1 MPEFNSN
8 FYKNFY
14 PETLFVT
21 RDANA
26 NVPLPEEE
34 LTVSGPEITWNEKVF
49 KGLVILVS
57 ENENAFSQILQ
68 NEFLTKILK
77 AIKFEMHDVAFV
89 NIARGSKVN
98 LAVLGKKL
106 PIKSVVSF
114 GTGLLDMEKI
124 PAAYKHF
131 HIGPTPVLLS
141 ESLTDLEADQS
152 KKRLLWNGLQGMFL

>member
-1 MPEFNSN
+1 MAEFNSN

-14 PETLFVT
+14 SETLFVT

-26 NVPLPEEE
+26 NVPTTEEE
-34 LTVSGPEITWNEKVF
+34 LIVAGPEITYNEKVF
-49 KGLVILVS
+49 KGLAILVS
-57 ENENAFSQILQ
+57 EDEKVFSQILQ

-77 AIKFEMHDVAFV
+77 AIKFEMHDVAFINV
-89 NIARGSKVN
+89 AKGNKVN

-106 PIKSVVSF
+106 PIKSLVSF
-114 GTGLLDMEKI
+114 GTELLDLEKI

-141 ESLTDLEADQS
+141 ESLTQLEADQS

>member
-1 MPEFNSN
+1 MAAFSSDFYRN
-8 FYKNFY
+8 FYS
-14 PETLFVT
+14 ETLFVT

-26 NVPLPEEE
+26 NVPSAEEA
-34 LTVSGPEITWNEKVF
+34 LTASGPEITYNEKVF

-57 ENENAFSQILQ
+57 EDAQAFGQILH
-68 NEFLTKILK
+68 NEFLTKIMK

-89 NIARGSKVN
+89 NIARGSNVN

-106 PIKSVVSF
+106 PVKSVVSF
-114 GTGLLDMEKI
+114 GTELLDLEKI

-152 KKRLLWNGLQGMFL
+152 KKRLLWGGLQGMFL